1 MAWTTPTNPVAGT
14 VITVAY
20 AVTNFINNLNWLRG
34 LTGNADPPGTG
45 YMVTSDSTT
54 ATSWKNGTTAILAVL
69 GYVPVNKA
77 GDSMSGNLSF
87 SDNGEGVQFSDGSQ
101 ARDLSGQGLV
111 LNAHNNSFEIYD
123 EGLTTTAIL
132 SGNLPS
138 GPGSQI
144 ARVGSNEIWH
154 DGNTTNK
161 VTTAKIA
168 DNQVTNAKIP
178 TGAGIT
184 HDKLAATPSGY
195 NAGSPFAISTSNTTA
210 ASCNVGIAGVYEI
223 HATFMV
229 KMVANSAVNDANV
242 AFTADLYK
250 SSGIFGPQM
259 RKYLPPVA
267 SAPGEGYDS
276 QEYWMHFTIQQAMN
290 ASEPIAMVV
299 VKSGGSGGTRCEQA
313 IISAVR
319 IGP

>member
-34 LTGNADPPGTG
+34 LTGSADPPGSSYTIRS
-45 YMVTSDSTT
+45 TSTT
-54 ATSWKNGTTAILAVL
+54 STDWS
-69 GYVPVNKA
+69 
-77 GDSMSGNLSF
+77 
-87 SDNGEGVQFSDGSQ
+87 
-101 ARDLSGQGLV
+101 
-111 LNAHNNSFEIYD
+111 
-123 EGLTTTAIL
+123 
-132 SGNLPS
+132 
-138 GPGSQI
+138 
-144 ARVGSNEIWH
+144 
-154 DGNTTNK
+154 K
-161 VTTAKIA
+161 VTTDMIESVAVNGGKIADASIGTQHIGSLQVTDAKIA
-168 DNQVTNAKIP
+168 NNTINGDSKLVVSSITGN
-178 TGAGIT
+178 GAGSAIGTDSINVNRISASLTSGEFARIT
-184 HDKLAATPSGY
+184 GGGAVVAMANIIGTIPPTKLDATPSGY
-195 NAGSPFAISTSNTTA
+195 NAGSAFVISTSNTTA
-210 ASCNVGIAGVYEI
+210 ASCNVGIAGVYQI

-267 SAPGEGYDS
+267 SAPGDGYDS

>member
-1 MAWTTPTNPVAGT
+1 MIQISWTTPTNPVAGT

-34 LTGNADPPGTG
+34 LTGSADPPGSNYTIRS
-45 YMVTSDSTT
+45 TSTT
-54 ATSWKNGTTAILAVL
+54 ATDWSKVTVDMLAANAVINEKILDRSIDASTKL
-69 GYVPVNKA
+69 A
-77 GDSMSGNLSF
+77 
-87 SDNGEGVQFSDGSQ
+87 EGSVTD
-101 ARDLSGQGLV
+101 
-111 LNAHNNSFEIYD
+111 FEIATHTINGD
-123 EGLTTTAIL
+123 NTLIVSSVTGNGAGSAI
-132 SGNLPS
+132 G
-138 GPGSQI
+138 
-144 ARVGSNEIWH
+144 
-154 DGNTTNK
+154 
-161 VTTAKIA
+161 
-168 DNQVTNAKIP
+168 TNAIHANRLTASLDASEFTRWTGSAQVVAVGNIVGTIP
-178 TGAGIT
+178 PT
-184 HDKLAATPSGY
+184 KLDATPSGY

-223 HATFMV
+223 KVTFVV

-250 SSGIFGPQM
+250 SSGIFGPQL
-259 RKYLPPVA
+259 RKYLPPAA

-276 QEYWMHFTIQQAMN
+276 QEYWMHMTFQQAMN